1 MKAMQRVLNKM
12 PKKTHLKGKNVR
24 VNMNMIKETM
34 DYLNEANELKDK
46 VWDVLGTL
54 LTLKNDAERS
64 AELFGFATNS
74 AIEFKEKIEGLG
86 LTFDSSVFGSED
98 ELVENLINSGYDVRN
113 SMLEIARLIDEIDKK
128 MS

>member
-1 MKAMQRVLNKM
+1 MQRVLNKM